1 MSKVFIVED
10 DLPMTRLLQT
20 LLSLEGFESVSTPRP
35 DAILSTA
42 RQEKPN
48 LVVMDLHLGQ
58 VKTLDIL
65 SEFKQD
71 PALASIPVIIVSGLE
86 AEDDCKRAGAN
97 AFLLKPYSPNKL
109 IELLRS
115 FVK

>member
-35 DAILSTA
+35 EAILSTA

-71 PALASIPVIIVSGLE
+71 PALARIPVIIVSGLE